1 MVPGRDAVGSGS
13 SPSSA
18 SFGFSAGSV
27 APAPEGRPGFKSLSA
42 PHVGEY
48 VGFDTEQDIR
58 LAGILPVDSDR
69 EQLGPITTHQ
79 SHT

>member
-1 MVPGRDAVGSGS
+1 MKTLVVAFKFFSSSQLPGHVGSGA

-27 APAPEGRPGFKSLSA
+27 APAPEGRPGLSA

-48 VGFDTEQDIR
+48 VGFDTER
-58 LAGILPVDSDR
+58 R
-69 EQLGPITTHQ
+69 EREE
-79 SHT
+79 